1 MIKQNPKSTERMYFS
16 ELVNLRE
23 SCRKYD
29 TRAVERDKITRII
42 ESCRLSPSACNS
54 QPWKFVVVDDPI
66 LRLEVSKATI
76 GPMLQFNRF
85 CLDAPVMV
93 AIIAEKPTWF
103 AKIGSTIK
111 DKDFYLMD
119 IGIVAEHFCLQA
131 AELGLGTCMIGWFD
145 EKKVSSL
152 LHIPEKKRIP
162 LLISLGYPA
171 NTKNRIKIRKNL
183 QEILSFNTY

>member
-1 MIKQNPKSTERMYFS
+1 MEIRIFAEKHMHFS

-42 ESCRLSPSACNS
+42 EACRLAPSACNS
-54 QPWKFVVVDDPI
+54 QPWKFVVVDDPT

-103 AKIGSTIK
+103 AKIGSVIK
-111 DKDFYLMD
+111 DKDFFLMD

-145 EKKVSSL
+145 EKKVSNL

-171 NTKNRIKIRKNL
+171 NTKNRTKIRKNQL
-183 QEILSFNTY
+183 EILRFNTY